1 MQQRP
6 ILAIT
11 QGPDKGQVIPV
22 DSDSVRIGRDP
33 ACQILLKDAQ
43 VSRKHVKIYKT
54 QASWN
59 IVDLN
64 SSNGTLVNGEQITLK
79 ELEDG
84 DVFIIGESMIGFH
97 LSGDSSPSDGPTAKY
112 SDTQTIVIDE
122 RSLYTHWE
130 SQDTVDELKRART
143 DLEALYRAGR
153 TINGILRTSELVPAL
168 LDVISREMPR
178 VDRCSVYLRDGAG
191 ALACVAGK
199 VRGRDRGDFETIFS
213 QTLADAV
220 LRDGTAQL
228 TYDALQ
234 DHRFAEVESV
244 QQQGIR
250 AAICVPLQANE
261 QLFGILYADS
271 TNPENRFRVDDLR
284 FMAAI
289 GLQAGTAIENARLYE
304 RLEQEKAALDD
315 AHQELKSAQDQ
326 LVQSE
331 KLAAVGQLASGIVHE
346 MKNPMTVILGYA
358 GLIKDKVKEVT
369 AELNEDR
376 GIAHLA
382 DEVVEGV
389 GQVNQVIEQLL
400 LFARPSE
407 PKVHAVSTYKVVADT
422 LRFLQHETNAAG
434 IKVENRVPESL
445 PNVNI
450 DDNQVKQVFINII
463 LNAVQAMERRTGL
476 LVVTGDTVRREGQ
489 QFVELTF
496 QDNGCGMS
504 PEQCSR
510 IFEPFYTTKVPGPGV
525 GGTGLGL
532 SVSYAIIEK
541 HGGSISVTSLPGKG
555 SKFTVTLPAPSDPG
569 S

>member
-6 ILAIT
+6 VLAVT
-11 QGPDKGQVIPV
+11 QGPDKGQVISV
-22 DSDSVRIGRDP
+22 DLDSVRIGRDP
-33 ACQILLKDAQ
+33 ACQILLTDAQ
-43 VSRKHVKIYKT
+43 ISRKHVKIYKT
-54 QASWN
+54 EASWN

-97 LSGDSSPSDGPTAKY
+97 LSGDAHHPNDLTAKY

-130 SQDTVDELKRART
+130 SRDTIDELKRART

-153 TINGILRTSELVPAL
+153 TINGILRTSELVPML
-168 LDVISREMPR
+168 LDVIFREMPR
-178 VDRCSVYLRDGAG
+178 VDRVSVYLRDDAG
-191 ALACVAGK
+191 ALACAAGK
-199 VRGRDRGDFETIFS
+199 VRGRDLKESETIFS
-213 QTLADAV
+213 QTLAEAV

-228 TYDALQ
+228 TYDASQ
-234 DHRFAEVESV
+234 DHRFVEVESI

-261 QLFGILYADS
+261 QMFGILYADS

-289 GLQAGTAIENARLYE
+289 GLQAGTALENARLYE

-315 AHQELKSAQDQ
+315 AHEALKSTQDQ

-358 GLIKDKVKEVT
+358 GLIRDKVKDVT
-369 AELNEDR
+369 ANLDDDR
-376 GIAHLA
+376 GIGHLA
-382 DEVVEGV
+382 DEVEDGV

-407 PKVHAVSTYKVVADT
+407 PKVTFVSTSKVVEDT
-422 LRFLQHETNAAG
+422 LRFLKHETNAAG
-434 IKVENRVPESL
+434 IKVKNQVPEVL
-445 PNVNI
+445 PDVNI
-450 DDNQVKQVFINII
+450 DDNQVKQVFINIV
-463 LNAVQAMERRTGL
+463 LNAVQAMERRKGL
-476 LVVTGDTVRREGQ
+476 LVVTGKTVRREDR
-489 QFVELTF
+489 QFVQLEF
-496 QDNGCGMS
+496 SDNGCGMS

-510 IFEPFYTTKVPGPGV
+510 IFEPFFSTKAPGSGV

-541 HGGSISVTSLPGKG
+541 HGGSISVTSLPGEG
-555 SKFTVTLPAPSDPG
+555 SKFIVTLPTS
-569 S
+569 